1 MHLEV
6 HPASRFE
13 ARACTPQ
20 HTYTPIYPTSSLEAK
35 GVRILEPLTKS
46 RRFYHVNHAGEVTPA
61 KALDIS
67 VVQSTCSCIDKSI
80 VLN

>member
-35 GVRILEPLTKS
+35 GVRNLEPLTKS
-46 RRFYHVNHAGEVTPA
+46 RRFYHVNHAGEVAPA
-61 KALDIS
+61 KGYACKGAGYIRSAIHL
-67 VVQSTCSCIDKSI
+67 Q
-80 VLN
+80 LHR